1 MIYHNKPL
9 KSYSENDKIILV
21 FGSNTQGRHGKG
33 TAKIALDYFGAQY
46 GNPKGLQ
53 GNSYGIVT
61 KDLTKKEH
69 PSISKYYICKQI
81 SELYEFASKNN
92 DYLFLI
98 PYKYDNNN
106 LNGYSSDD
114 MIEMFNSFPIP
125 KNIIFEES
133 FYRKIYKIGF
143 DI

>member
-1 MIYHNKPL
+1 MATRNKFI
-9 KSYSENDKIILV
+9 KRWNI
-21 FGSNTQGRHGKG
+21 R
-33 TAKIALDYFGAQY
+33 
-46 GNPKGLQ
+46 
-53 GNSYGIVT
+53 
-61 KDLTKKEH
+61 
-69 PSISKYYICKQI
+69 SISKYYICKQI
-81 SELYEFASKNN
+81 SELYEFASKNS
-92 DYLFLI
+92 DYFFLI